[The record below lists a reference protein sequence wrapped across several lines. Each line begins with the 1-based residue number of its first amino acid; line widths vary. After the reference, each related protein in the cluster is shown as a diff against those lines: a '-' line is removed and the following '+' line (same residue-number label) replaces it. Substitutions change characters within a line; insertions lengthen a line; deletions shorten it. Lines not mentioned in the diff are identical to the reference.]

1 MRNMNQSER
10 VKIARARSSLI
21 ILVLLQQAMNLGAFL
36 FCLWKYHTDGRQ
48 LFLVLLAVIVLTTAY
63 SFYSTTRKFIN
74 RIRLYKA
81 DLKAGTVNEETITVT
96 EIDRRRGLVI
106 AGTQEYPASK
116 DVLAS
121 LAPRARVRIIRAS
134 QSGAILDAA
143 TE

>member
-10 VKIARARSSLI
+10 IKIVRARSSLI
-21 ILVLLQQAMNLGAFL
+21 ILVILQQTANAAAFL
-36 FCLWKYHTDGRQ
+36 FCLWKYRTDGRQ
-48 LFLVLLAVIVLTTAY
+48 LFLVLLAVIVLTSAY
-63 SFYSTTRKFIN
+63 AFYSSTRKFIS

-116 DVLAS
+116 EVLAS